1 VNWAVDASLAAA
13 FVLPDERSDTAD
25 AFFSAVEQG
34 VRLWIPQLW
43 WIEMANTLL
52 MASRRKR
59 LSADK
64 ILNSLSSLESLPL
77 SEDDAPCRSLG
88 EVLTALAVK
97 HRLTA
102 YDAVYLE
109 LAQRRRIGLATLDK
123 KLATAARKER
133 IEVYGET

>member
-13 FVLPDERSDTAD
+13 FVLPDERSHTAD
-25 AFFSAVEQG
+25 AFFSALEQG

-43 WIEMANTLL
+43 WIEMTNALL
-52 MASRRKR
+52 MASSRKR
-59 LSADK
+59 LFAEK
-64 ILNSLSSLESLPL
+64 ILNSLNSLESLPL
-77 SEDDAPCRSLG
+77 SEDDAPYRSLG
-88 EVLTALAVK
+88 QVLTALAVK
-97 HRLTA
+97 HSLTA